1 MSANLYNVQSL
12 LVGKAYRS
20 RTLEGIIQDA
30 EPSDVFYDNANAYLV
45 RIRPTHGLSDKYRIV
60 AVACDQYHTLTGA
73 CRLDNVGQV

>member
-12 LVGKAYRS
+12 LVGKAYRG

-45 RIRPTHGLSDKYRIV
+45 RVRPTNGLTDTYRVV
-60 AVACDQYHTLTGA
+60 AVACD
-73 CRLDNVGQV
+73 